1 MSSRFPM
8 RVLFVCTANV
18 CRSRMAEEIFR
29 ELTLEL
35 AGGDG
40 GGHEARSAGVRADPS
55 GRQLVETDLDWADV
69 VCVMEPAH
77 HTYIVRRFGAAAD
90 KVRVLGIPDIYAPG
104 DPVLTDL
111 LATHVRLLL
120 AERAD

>member
-1 MSSRFPM
+1 
-8 RVLFVCTANV
+8 
-18 CRSRMAEEIFR
+18 MAEELFR
-29 ELTLEL
+29 ELTREL
-35 AGGDG
+35 TGSDG

-55 GRQLVETDLDWADV
+55 GRQLVETDLVWADV

-77 HTYIVRRFGAAAD
+77 HAYIARRFGATSD

-111 LATHVRLLL
+111 LATHIRLLL
-120 AERAD
+120 AERADRGPRA